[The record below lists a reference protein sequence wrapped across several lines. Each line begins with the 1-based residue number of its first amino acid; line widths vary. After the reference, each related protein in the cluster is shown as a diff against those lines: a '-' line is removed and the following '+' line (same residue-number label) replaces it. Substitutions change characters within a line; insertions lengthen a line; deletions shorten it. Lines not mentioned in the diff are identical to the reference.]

1 MLTRRRILSLPLAAG
16 LAASWGA
23 NRAAATEPAQ
33 DEELAYAIGVQAY
46 IWSYPM
52 MDLYRT
58 LWETTLDPARGHDRS
73 LNEFFRFDRLVT
85 HEDDWV
91 ITPNN
96 DTIYDR
102 VFFDL
107 RAQPLIL
114 SIPATDR
121 QYWFPVGDMRHDYNA
136 NLSWDTVGRAGGD
149 FALCPPGWVGVLP
162 DGVRRV
168 DMATPL
174 GFTLGRYAVAGEDD
188 LPAALALQ
196 AQVRLVPLDQ
206 WGRADVSRPV
216 PDAAAFP
223 AFTRAGLTDARAYF
237 TTLNE
242 VLRLT
247 PRPGNAADAAM
258 AAWLAELS
266 LAPTER
272 FDWDALSA
280 AAQKGLT
287 RAVAEGHRI
296 IAARMQ
302 RAVPIVNNW
311 QVARLDPQI
320 SGDPLIAAAAAMLG
334 LIWNPVAVSTYDVGF
349 LDAEGKPLTGADR
362 YVLTFDPPPPV
373 NAFWSVTMYDAA
385 TQLFVES
392 PINRYSIGD
401 RTPGLVTG
409 PEGTVSIYL
418 QHDEPTDPAER
429 ANWLPAPAGPFYLVT
444 RHYSPKAAILT
455 GDWQPPLIQR
465 RQG

>member
-1 MLTRRRILSLPLAAG
+1 MLSRRRAIALPF
-16 LAASWGA
+16 
-23 NRAAATEPAQ
+23 AAAFTLASAARARALEPAQ
-33 DEELAYAIGVQAY
+33 DEELAYAIGVQTY
-46 IWSYPM
+46 IWAYPM

-58 LWETTLDPARGHDRS
+58 LWETALDPARGHDRG
-73 LNEFFRFDRLVT
+73 LNEFFRFDRLIT
-85 HEDDWV
+85 SEDDWV

-96 DTIYDR
+96 DTVFDR

-121 QYWFPVGDMRHDYNA
+121 QYWFPVGDMRHDYDA

-149 FALCPPGWVGVLP
+149 YALCPPGWVGVLP

-174 GFTLGRYAVAGEDD
+174 GFTLGRYAVNGEAD
-188 LPAALALQ
+188 LAAALALQ

-206 WGRADVSRPV
+206 WGRADVARPAV
-216 PDAAAFP
+216 DSAAFP
-223 AFTRAGLTDARAYF
+223 AFARAGLTDAQDFF

-242 VLRLT
+242 VLRLS

-258 AAWLAELS
+258 AGWLAEIGM
-266 LAPTER
+266 APSER
-272 FDWDALSA
+272 FDWAALSP
-280 AAQKGLT
+280 AAQSGLT

-296 IAARMQ
+296 IAERMV
-302 RAVPIVNNW
+302 RAVPVVNTW
-311 QVARLDPQI
+311 QVARLDPQM
-320 SGDPLIAAAAAMLG
+320 SGDPVIAAAGAMLG
-334 LIWNPVAVSTYDVGF
+334 LIWNPMAVSTYDVGF
-349 LDAEGKPLTGADR
+349 FDAEGAALTGDGR
-362 YVLTFDPPPPV
+362 YVLTLDPPPPV
-373 NAFWSVTMYDAA
+373 NAFWSVTMYDVK
-385 TQLFVES
+385 TRLLVGN

-401 RTPGLVTG
+401 RTPGIVTG
-409 PEGTVSIYL
+409 ADGSVAIYL

-429 ANWLPAPAGPFYLVT
+429 ANWLPAPKGPFYLIL
-444 RHYSPKAAILT
+444 RHYSPKSPILT
-455 GDWQPPLIQR
+455 GDWQPPPIQH

>member
-1 MLTRRRILSLPLAAG
+1 MLTRRHLLSLPLASG
-16 LAASWGA
+16 LATAWGL
-23 NRAAATEPAQ
+23 NRAAASEPAQ
-33 DEELAYAIGVQAY
+33 DEDLAYAIGVQAY
-46 IWSYPM
+46 VWAYPM

-58 LWETTLDPARGHDRS
+58 LWETCFDPARGHDRT
-73 LNEFFRFDRLVT
+73 LNEIFRFERLIT

-121 QYWFPVGDMRHDYNA
+121 QYWFPIGDLRHDYNA

-149 FALCPPGWVGVLP
+149 FALCAPGWLGVLP

-168 DMATPL
+168 EMATPL
-174 GFTLGRYAVAGEDD
+174 GFTVGRYAVAGEAD
-188 LPAALALQ
+188 LPGALALQ

-206 WGRADVSRPV
+206 WGRADVARPV
-216 PDAAAFP
+216 VDATAYP
-223 AFTRAGLTDARAYF
+223 AFTRAGLTDPRAFF
-237 TTLNE
+237 TALNE
-242 VLRLT
+242 VMRLS

-258 AAWLAELS
+258 AAWLGEIGM
-266 LAPTER
+266 APTER
-272 FDWDALSA
+272 FDWDALSPPGQA
-280 AAQKGLT
+280 GLT
-287 RAVAEGHRI
+287 RAVTDAHRI
-296 IAARMQ
+296 IAGRMQ
-302 RAVPIVNNW
+302 RSVPIVNNW

-320 SGDPLIAAAAAMLG
+320 SGDPVIAAAAAMLG
-334 LIWNPVAVSTYDVGF
+334 LIWNPVEVSTYDVAF
-349 LDAEGKPLTGADR
+349 LDGDGMPLTGANR
-362 YVLTFDPPPPV
+362 YVIPFDPPPPV

-385 TQLFVES
+385 TQLFIEN
-392 PINRYSIGD
+392 PIARYAIGD

-409 PEGTVSIYL
+409 EDGTVSIYL
-418 QHDEPTDPAER
+418 QQDEPTDPAER

-444 RHYSPKAAILT
+444 RHYSPQSAILT
-455 GDWQPPLIQR
+455 GDWQPPLIR
-465 RQG
+465 RL